1 MSTYDANGGAAR
13 AAYALHR
20 AMVGSGIDSRMV
32 VGRKDTQDPTVAGV
46 NGNRFRLN
54 SELDR
59 RISRLQRSPVKTWRS
74 AARIST
80 LTAAQINATP
90 ADVVNLHWVT
100 DGLLSIEEI
109 GRIEKPVVWSM
120 YDMWPFAG
128 TEHYCPDGPHARWRE
143 GYTKANRPADESG
156 LDIDRWTFERK
167 LRHWAQQSAG
177 HTGFHMVPASTWLA
191 NATATSALM
200 RDWQVTRI
208 PHVVSDTEFAPMPKN
223 EAQAALGIQQGRPT
237 LLFLAS
243 AGIGDLRKGFDLLER
258 ALTQV
263 RKHIPDLQLLVA
275 GPANSDYQSP
285 SGIDITW
292 LGELHGNEA
301 LRTAYCSADVIVAPS
316 REDNMPLTAME
327 AQTCGRP
334 VVAFNIGG
342 LPDIVSHQQTGYLA
356 TPFDTQ
362 ELARGIIVA
371 LTNQEA
377 WGRTAR
383 VRADQEWSPNV
394 VVRRYV
400 ELYSTTRT
408 N

>member
-1 MSTYDANGGAAR
+1 
-13 AAYALHR
+13 
-20 AMVGSGIDSRMV
+20 MV

-46 NGNRFRLN
+46 NGSRFRLN

-59 RISRLQRSPVKTWRS
+59 RISRLQRSPVNTWRS

-128 TEHYCPDGPHARWRE
+128 TEHYCPDGPNARWRE

-167 LRHWAQQSAG
+167 LRYWAQQSAG
-177 HTGFHMVPASTWLA
+177 HTDFQMVPASTWLA

-208 PHVVSDTEFAPMPKN
+208 PHVVSDTEFAPRPTN

-243 AGIGDLRKGFDLLER
+243 AGIGDQRKGFDLLEE

-263 RKHIPDLQLLVA
+263 EKHIPDLQLLVA
-275 GPANSDYQSP
+275 GPRVKDYQAP
-285 SGIDITW
+285 KGLDITW

-342 LPDIVSHQQTGYLA
+342 LPDIVSHLQSGYLA
-356 TPFDTQ
+356 TPFDTDD
-362 ELARGIIVA
+362 LAQGITQA
-371 LTNQEA
+371 LEKA
-377 WGRTAR
+377 EESGERARAKATA
-383 VRADQEWSPNV
+383 EWSPEV
-394 VVRRYV
+394 VVTRYR
-400 ELYSTTRT
+400 ELYEAAQK
-408 N
+408 